1 MNNNSL
7 KMDKIYNQS
16 MTNKS
21 VKKEIQN
28 LYTNIK
34 SGGSV

>member
-1 MNNNSL
+1 MNKNSL
-7 KMDKIYNQS
+7 KMDKIYNQC
-16 MTNKS
+16 MNNNS

-28 LYTNIK
+28 LYTNVK